1 MACAAALGKTS
12 DPEIGN
18 SLIALLEDD
27 IDFRVKCNVVRA
39 LSNYSYD
46 KAINPMLKLLNSSRI
61 QIAELAANY
70 VYENGTARDIKL
82 YREYSSNNY
91 QWEVKSTFY
100 KAILRHLPNRYVNSR
115 QILSQEIKTLY
126 DQSNV
131 YGKAAYLRAMGED
144 VLSYKSVIGLYS
156 EDMDPVLKTAIVE
169 SLQASLTSP
178 KWDYA
183 YNTKGKQWTA
193 KKEILDFLTAVAKNR
208 DSGQLA
214 AIGQLVATKS
224 INFRGLNLDYSFL
237 EESILD
243 LELPKELETYN
254 LLVDAIN
261 YVKDTTM
268 QRIVSTNTNPIK
280 WQLLNEISD
289 STSAT
294 IRTTRGDIVMLLRP
308 SVAPSTVS
316 NFIHLAQEN
325 FYDGK
330 VFHRVV
336 PNFVA
341 QGGCP
346 RGDGYGSLDYTI
358 QTEVSPDLR
367 YESEGMVG
375 MASAGKHTESC
386 QFFITHSPT
395 LHLDGAYTIFAEV
408 IEGMDVVNSIRIGD
422 RIDDVIIHTL

>member
-1 MACAAALGKTS
+1 
-12 DPEIGN
+12 
-18 SLIALLEDD
+18 
-27 IDFRVKCNVVRA
+27 
-39 LSNYSYD
+39 
-46 KAINPMLKLLNSSRI
+46 
-61 QIAELAANY
+61 
-70 VYENGTARDIKL
+70 
-82 YREYSSNNY
+82 
-91 QWEVKSTFY
+91 
-100 KAILRHLPNRYVNSR
+100 
-115 QILSQEIKTLY
+115 
-126 DQSNV
+126 
-131 YGKAAYLRAMGED
+131 
-144 VLSYKSVIGLYS
+144 
-156 EDMDPVLKTAIVE
+156 
-169 SLQASLTSP
+169 
-178 KWDYA
+178 
-183 YNTKGKQWTA
+183 
-193 KKEILDFLTAVAKNR
+193 
-208 DSGQLA
+208 
-214 AIGQLVATKS
+214 
-224 INFRGLNLDYSFL
+224 
-237 EESILD
+237 
-243 LELPKELETYN
+243 
-254 LLVDAIN
+254 
-261 YVKDTTM
+261 M

-358 QTEVSPDLR
+358 QTEISPDLR